1 MSRYQLLAT
10 AFVASLC
17 SSIVSAETFDDYLSQ
32 LARHPSVTHII
43 EQGNS
48 FENLATSALSLPDP
62 QLILGVDNI
71 PFSDPSFDRFLPSA
85 KVIGFR
91 QAIPNPAV
99 RKKRASFQKSQSKK
113 LPPKPF
119 SRVVSQ
125 RTFGPPSLKLRVR
138 PVSLDTPVRSGPWNC
153 GQSLAVRT
161 PGTRRAA
168 SPRKRVDFMMFG
180 GERDANQAGCQFYR
194 VTSIAEKVDL
204 VAFAKSP

>member
-32 LARHPSVTHII
+32 LASHPSVTHII

-99 RKKRASFQKSQSKK
+99 REKRASFQKSQSKK
-113 LPPKPF
+113 QRLMAEYQEQRLRALFTRQLIDLKKVSDLEALLKKQLELYRLMEKDLKGQLEAGKPF
-119 SRVVSQ
+119 TDVFQ
-125 RTFGPPSLKLRVR
+125 R
-138 PVSLDTPVRSGPWNC
+138 
-153 GQSLAVRT
+153 
-161 PGTRRAA
+161 
-168 SPRKRVDFMMFG
+168 
-180 GERDANQAGCQFYR
+180 
-194 VTSIAEKVDL
+194 
-204 VAFAKSP
+204 